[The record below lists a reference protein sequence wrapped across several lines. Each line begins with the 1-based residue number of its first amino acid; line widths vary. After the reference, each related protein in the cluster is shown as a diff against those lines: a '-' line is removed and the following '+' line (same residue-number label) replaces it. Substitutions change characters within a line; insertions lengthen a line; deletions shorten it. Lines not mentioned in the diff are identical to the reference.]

1 MPSPPGF
8 PRSLLTQ
15 PWSARL
21 AHFQRY
27 TVAHPRLIEAKEKLV
42 AAIQNSEPNSLVFV
56 FGPTGVGKTTLRLKA
71 EQILT
76 AELREELEQD
86 RGRLAVVSVEAVAP
100 ESGSFSWRD
109 HFKRLLLQM
118 NEPLIEYKQDL
129 QTGFVM
135 RSPPRP
141 KPTAGEYRYGV
152 EQALRFRRPAAVM
165 IDEAQHLAKI
175 ASGRRLL
182 DQLDVIK
189 SIANQT
195 QTIHVLYGTYD
206 LLAFRNLNGQLSRRS
221 IDIHFSRYRAKC
233 AADRKAFVN
242 VLNSFAQQLP
252 VPDPPDLSHDW
263 EFLYERSIGCV
274 GVVKQWLIRA
284 LSVAL
289 RTGEATL
296 SRRNLET
303 QAPSVAQADKIV
315 SEASEGEMRLVDSN
329 EAAQRLREQLGLA
342 PLKLSRQSADNKRQ
356 PVQALGPPNQPPTWA
371 SKASAGRR
379 RKTGT
384 PACCPRLRLG
394 ALPRSRSRREAGS
407 IRWRRLESALPSLR
421 V

>member
-1 MPSPPGF
+1 ME
-8 PRSLLTQ
+8 

-56 FGPTGVGKTTLRLKA
+56 FGATGVGKTTLRLKA

-76 AELREELEQD
+76 SELRAELELD

-109 HFKRLLLQM
+109 HFKRILLQM
-118 NEPLIEYKQDL
+118 NEPLIECKQEL
-129 QTGFVM
+129 TAFVV
-135 RSPPRP
+135 RSPARP
-141 KPTAGEYRYGV
+141 KPTTGEYRYGV

-165 IDEAQHLAKI
+165 IDEAQHIAKI

-195 QTIHVLYGTYD
+195 QTVHVLYGTYD

-221 IDIHFSRYRAKC
+221 IDVHFPRYRAESS
-233 AADRKAFVN
+233 ADQKAFVS
-242 VLNSFAQQLP
+242 VLHSFAQQLP
-252 VPDPPDLSHDW
+252 LPEPPELAADW
-263 EFLYERSIGCV
+263 EFLYERSVGCV
-274 GVVKQWLIRA
+274 GVLKQWLVRA

-289 RTGEATL
+289 RAGEATL
-296 SRRNLET
+296 SRRNLEH
-303 QAPSVAQADKIV
+303 QAPSITQADKIL
-315 SEASEGEMRLVDSN
+315 SEASEGELRLMDSN
-329 EAAQRLREQLGLA
+329 ETASRLREQLGLV
-342 PLKLSRQSADNKRQ
+342 PQIRSRQVADNTKQ
-356 PVQALGPPNQPPTWA
+356 PAQAPA
-371 SKASAGRR
+371 RR
-379 RKTGT
+379 TSRRPGQRSPSRDVIGKTGVLH
-384 PACCPRLRLG
+384 A
-394 ALPRSRSRREAGS
+394 ANA
-407 IRWRRLESALPSLR
+407 
-421 V
+421 

>member
-1 MPSPPGF
+1 MALPPGF
-8 PRSLLTQ
+8 PRSLLME

-76 AELREELEQD
+76 AELRAELELD
-86 RGRLAVVSVEAVAP
+86 RGRLAVVSVEAIAP

-109 HFKRLLLQM
+109 HFKRILLQM
-118 NEPLIEYKQDL
+118 NEPLIECKQEL
-129 QTGFVM
+129 TAFVV
-135 RSPPRP
+135 RSPARP
-141 KPTAGEYRYGV
+141 KPTTGEYRYGV

-165 IDEAQHLAKI
+165 IDEAQHIAKI

-195 QTIHVLYGTYD
+195 QTVHVLYGTYD

-221 IDIHFSRYRAKC
+221 IDVHFPRYRAESS
-233 AADRKAFVN
+233 ADRKAFVS
-242 VLNSFAQQLP
+242 VLHSFAQQLP
-252 VPDPPDLSHDW
+252 LPESPELANDW
-263 EFLYERSIGCV
+263 EFLYERSVGCV
-274 GVVKQWLIRA
+274 GVLKQWLVRA

-289 RTGEATL
+289 RTGETTL
-296 SRRNLET
+296 SRRNLEH
-303 QAPSVAQADKIV
+303 QAPSITQADKIL
-315 SEASEGEMRLVDSN
+315 SEASEGEMRLMDSN
-329 EAAQRLREQLGLA
+329 EAASRLREQLGLVPQIRSQQVPDNA
-342 PLKLSRQSADNKRQ
+342 KQPAQAQARRTSRRPGQRSPARDVIGKPGVLR
-356 PVQALGPPNQPPTWA
+356 A
-371 SKASAGRR
+371 ASA
-379 RKTGT
+379 
-384 PACCPRLRLG
+384 
-394 ALPRSRSRREAGS
+394 
-407 IRWRRLESALPSLR
+407 
-421 V
+421 

>member
-1 MPSPPGF
+1 MPLPPGF
-8 PRSLLTQ
+8 PRSLLTE

-42 AAIQNSEPNSLVFV
+42 AAIQNSESNSLVFV

-76 AELREELEQD
+76 AELRAELELD

-109 HFKRLLLQM
+109 HFKRILLQM
-118 NEPLIEYKQDL
+118 NEPLIECKQEL
-129 QTGFVM
+129 TAFVV
-135 RSPPRP
+135 RSPARP
-141 KPTAGEYRYGV
+141 KPTTGEYRYGV

-165 IDEAQHLAKI
+165 IDEAQHIAKI

-195 QTIHVLYGTYD
+195 QTVHVLYGTYD

-221 IDIHFSRYRAKC
+221 VDVHFPRYRAEC
-233 AADRKAFVN
+233 AGDRKAFVS

-252 VPDPPDLSHDW
+252 IADPPDLARDW
-263 EFLYERSIGCV
+263 EFLYERSVGCV
-274 GVVKQWLIRA
+274 GVLKQWLVRA
-284 LSVAL
+284 LSVAV
-289 RTGEATL
+289 RTGEKTL
-296 SRRNLET
+296 SRRNLEH
-303 QAPSVAQADKIV
+303 QAPSLTQADKIL
-315 SEASEGEMRLVDSN
+315 SEASEGEMRLMDSN
-329 EAAQRLREQLGLA
+329 EAASRLREQLGLV
-342 PLKLSRQSADNKRQ
+342 PQIRSQ
-356 PVQALGPPNQPPTWA
+356 PVPDNAKQPAQAQA
-371 SKASAGRR
+371 RR
-379 RKTGT
+379 TSRRPGQRS
-384 PACCPRLRLG
+384 PARDVIGKPG
-394 ALPRSRSRREAGS
+394 ALRA
-407 IRWRRLESALPSLR
+407 ANA
-421 V
+421 